1 MLLLP
6 QDVLGHPNT
15 KAVVSH
21 CGLHSVNEAA
31 YHGVPLVGIPFQMEQ
46 VGMHQALQAQAAT
59 CATALF
65 LFCPQRVSMLE
76 NRLICVNA
84 CVAAAYQC

>member
-1 MLLLP
+1 MTGVTVLLLLLP

-46 VGMHQALQAQAAT
+46 VGISLSYFILLHETQNIT
-59 CATALF
+59 TSTF
-65 LFCPQRVSMLE
+65 L
-76 NRLICVNA
+76 
-84 CVAAAYQC
+84 VAACACSATY